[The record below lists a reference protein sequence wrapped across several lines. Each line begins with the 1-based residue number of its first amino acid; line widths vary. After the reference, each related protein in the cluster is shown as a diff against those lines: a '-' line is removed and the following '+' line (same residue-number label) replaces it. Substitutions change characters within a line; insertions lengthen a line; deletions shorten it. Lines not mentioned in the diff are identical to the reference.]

1 MSIRS
6 YRSLAASALLVGALG
21 LPARISAATTAS
33 PAVRPARPA
42 VAAAGP
48 AAFASV
54 LDAAWTRLFHLFAA
68 DHGAGSSSHHGHSG
82 GDPDTDEGPG
92 MCPHGH

>member
-1 MSIRS
+1 MSIRI

-21 LPARISAATTAS
+21 LPAQAATAS
-33 PAVRPARPA
+33 PVVRPARPA
-42 VAAAGP
+42 VVAAGP
-48 AAFASV
+48 GAFASV